1 MGPRPDLLNQSLREE
16 RLGNF
21 HFESTPLVTFI
32 GSVSL
37 ILFFRGWV
45 LYDGCCCS
53 CFRIPFWESSFGKS
67 IPIPLSPEVTSS
79 VEHSALSFAS
89 VLLIPSATSLL
100 NLVSQ
105 SITFLFRQGFVLLE
119 GCICWIFL
127 KSSGFRRPHYSICR
141 CFCYKFCTH
150 QLRACDDSFQFCGSQ
165 TYLSCSVQE

>member
-1 MGPRPDLLNQSLREE
+1 MGPHPDLLNQSLREE
-16 RLGNF
+16 RAGSF

-53 CFRIPFWESSFGKS
+53 CFRIPFWGSSFGNS

-89 VLLIPSATSLL
+89 VLLSHSIPNTSQLSPLRPLSSLYIRHELNILTCLL
-100 NLVSQ
+100 ISLIYHPRLGS
-105 SITFLFRQGFVLLE
+105 SKT
-119 GCICWIFL
+119 WIFL
-127 KSSGFRRPHYSICR
+127 TLKIGLCLISSVYSI
-141 CFCYKFCTH
+141 K
-150 QLRACDDSFQFCGSQ
+150 
-165 TYLSCSVQE
+165 YLSDE

>member
-1 MGPRPDLLNQSLREE
+1 MATSQNYSWLRKVLLLSYRPIGLACQGSSLTLDVIFCCYSTIGVLLQLGPFPASYYLN
-16 RLGNF
+16 
-21 HFESTPLVTFI
+21 H
-32 GSVSL
+32 
-37 ILFFRGWV
+37 
-45 LYDGCCCS
+45 
-53 CFRIPFWESSFGKS
+53 PFS
-67 IPIPLSPEVTSS
+67 
-79 VEHSALSFAS
+79 
-89 VLLIPSATSLL
+89 LIPSATSLL